1 MALLAESASG
11 FLVGMNVPDD
21 KLPLIKTMKIDYLKR
36 AQGDLTA
43 IATLEAGQI
52 EQIRQQDKGEV
63 RVAVL
68 VSDENGNQPIA
79 CEMVWAWVGKKPGT
93 LPQPQVAHLQSDYIC
108 AAKLTAANL
117 AQRLRIRHEEP
128 RAQPQAAP

>member
-1 MALLAESASG
+1 
-11 FLVGMNVPDD
+11 
-21 KLPLIKTMKIDYLKR
+21 MKIDYLKR
-36 AQGDLTA
+36 AQGNLTA

-79 CEMVWAWVGKKPGT
+79 CEMVWAWVGKKPRDATAAPGSA
-93 LPQPQVAHLQSDYIC
+93 PPSDYIC